1 MSNNLHHI
9 LLFSKLLTAVIFYG
23 AGTINIFAEILQWK
37 QNLYTENYKE
47 VIF

>member
-1 MSNNLHHI
+1 MALPIISTND
-9 LLFSKLLTAVIFYG
+9 AV
-23 AGTINIFAEILQWK
+23 NIFAERLQWM